1 MNQEEMEKESV
12 DLKLIWI
19 LIVRSIPALIA
30 AMAVAAFI
38 SCAVYSVYYH
48 YQKAGRRYE
57 AVSKYYITFSE
68 SMDKSYL
75 DYYYN
80 GYTWGELVS
89 SDPILGY
96 AMQLLPDKYDR
107 HTVDGLIE
115 TEILSDVRLLTTTVK
130 AKDADVVIEIQTV
143 LEEAIVRYGGIG
155 ENLENIEV
163 IRSDDP
169 ILETIPDHRWKFVFV
184 WTVLAFVFALFGV
197 LAGIA
202 VQGIIYLP
210 GQVSK
215 RYGIP
220 VAGVRLNEKSL
231 KSGRAE
237 KTHGRYAEYE
247 NQLKQ
252 ELTQNLNYLTKGKE
266 YPVVVVNCPGG
277 YTAKEFERFRA
288 AGGVMIEFPQS
299 KTSYRDMD
307 KLTDTL
313 KMQDCPVIC
322 AVMTQGNRSLLSRYQ
337 RG

>member
-12 DLKLIWI
+12 DLKLIWT
-19 LIVRSIPALIA
+19 LIVRSIPVLIA

-38 SCAVYSVYYH
+38 SCAVYSIYYH

-80 GYTWGELVS
+80 GYTWGDLVS

-96 AMQLLPDKYDR
+96 AMQILPDGYDR
-107 HTVDGLIE
+107 RTVDGLIE
-115 TEILSDVRLLTTTVK
+115 TEILSDVRLLTTTVR
-130 AKDADVVIEIQTV
+130 AKEPELVTEIQAA
-143 LEEAIVRYGGIG
+143 LEEAVVRYGGIG
-155 ENLENIEV
+155 ENLEKIEV

-169 ILETIPDHRWKFVFV
+169 ILETIPDHRWKFVLI
-184 WTVLAFVFALFGV
+184 WSVLAFVFALFGE

-202 VQGIIYLP
+202 VRGVIYLP
-210 GQVSK
+210 GQVSR

-220 VAGVRLNEKSL
+220 AAGVRLKKKALKPGQSEKM
-231 KSGRAE
+231 SGRY
-237 KTHGRYAEYE
+237 TEYE
-247 NQLKQ
+247 DQCNQ

-266 YPVVVVNCPGG
+266 YPTVVVNYPGG
-277 YTAKEFERFRA
+277 YTEKEFARFRE
-288 AGGVMIEFPQS
+288 AGGVIIEFPQS

-313 KMQDCPVIC
+313 KIQDCPVIC
-322 AVMTQGNRSLLSRYQ
+322 AVMTQGDRSLLSRYQ
-337 RG
+337 KG